1 MNAEI
6 WLAIVLGFLGGFV
19 FACLLLIGL
28 VKAIVKKVSISS
40 HEDDK

>member
-19 FACLLLIGL
+19 FACLLVIRL
-28 VKAIVKKVSISS
+28 VKSVVKKVNISS
-40 HEDDK
+40 HEDDE